1 MVTTHLI
8 VEDTPAG
15 AQTTKHFSSLLT
27 VDNSKANQLKDCKSE
42 EMLHVR
48 RAGAGGN
55 HQRSAQCSGV
65 RNDGG
70 VLVGLSIPI
79 SIHRTMFS
87 LASRVARPIT
97 AHVVPIMYSH
107 QEHGHRQ
114 GRPYRDRRLE

>member
-1 MVTTHLI
+1 MITTHLI

-15 AQTTKHFSSLLT
+15 ARTTKHSSSLLT
-27 VDNSKANQLKDCKSE
+27 VDKSKTNQLKDCNSD
-42 EMLHVR
+42 EMLMFVVLEL
-48 RAGAGGN
+48 GVIFSEKCGV
-55 HQRSAQCSGV
+55 QV

-97 AHVVPIMYSH
+97 VHVVPIMYSH